1 MVPPPMARVMG
12 NSDNCPQRTGPYC
25 GGGSPVGPLLGRQ
38 ARSMSVRQ
46 LGCGCGSKQRG
57 SQRSNTVPP
66 VKNTGARGSSARR
79 TNHGSPPP
87 RRTERVSRCSVPQQN
102 ANLFLS
108 QPTGLANT
116 INNSPR
122 TPRTGS
128 QSEPT
133 LDITS
138 LDIAVGGFLDKGIAA
153 STRTAYRS
161 AQRRY
166 AEFCTRYGVTHP
178 YPLTEHILCRYVAF
192 LAKEGLKHRTIKAY
206 LSGIRYLQI
215 MKALGN
221 PFEVSLP
228 RLEYVL
234 TGVKR
239 AEAQTGQRPRT
250 RLPITIDILKGLKEV
265 WLAPPV
271 QHDSIMLWAA
281 ACTGFFGFLRAGEFS
296 APSTEAYDP
305 EVHLNLSDL
314 AIDKHAAPTMV

>member
-12 NSDNCPQRTGPYC
+12 SSDNCPQRTGPYC

-66 VKNTGARGSSARR
+66 VKDTGARGSSARR
-79 TNHGSPPP
+79 TNHGSAPP

-178 YPLTEHILCRYVAF
+178 YPLTEHILCHYVAF

-215 MKALGN
+215 MKALGK
-221 PFEVSLP
+221 PVRSIVAP
-228 RLEYVL
+228 AGICTDR
-234 TGVKR
+234 G
-239 AEAQTGQRPRT
+239 QTGRST
-250 RLPITIDILKGLKEV
+250 DG
-265 WLAPPV
+265 
-271 QHDSIMLWAA
+271 AA
-281 ACTGFFGFLRAGEFS
+281 ASHQATHH
-296 APSTEAYDP
+296 D
-305 EVHLNLSDL
+305 
-314 AIDKHAAPTMV
+314 

>member
-1 MVPPPMARVMG
+1 MVPPPMARDMG
-12 NSDNCPQRTGPYC
+12 SSDNCPQRTGPYC

-46 LGCGCGSKQRG
+46 LGCGCGSEQRG

-66 VKNTGARGSSARR
+66 VKNTGARHLPG
-79 TNHGSPPP
+79 
-87 RRTERVSRCSVPQQN
+87 VQN
-102 ANLFLS
+102 ASADALS
-108 QPTGLANT
+108 RNKMQTFFSLNPQA
-116 INNSPR
+116 SPIPSIIPPELQELVLNR
-122 TPRTGS
+122 S
-128 QSEPT
+128 
-133 LDITS
+133 LLWTS
-138 LDIAVGGFLDKGIAA
+138 PAWISLLGVSCIAA

-178 YPLTEHILCRYVAF
+178 YPLTEHILCRYAAF
-192 LAKEGLKHRTIKAY
+192 LAKEGLKHRTIKVY

-221 PFEVSLP
+221 PFEVLMP

-250 RLPITIDILKGLKEV
+250 RLPITIDNLERTEGGV
-265 WLAPPV
+265 AG
-271 QHDSIMLWAA
+271 SSSAA
-281 ACTGFFGFLRAGEFS
+281 
-296 APSTEAYDP
+296 
-305 EVHLNLSDL
+305 
-314 AIDKHAAPTMV
+314 